1 MVAMMLLRGT
11 NHDNEDQRDNPDNDE
26 GDDDWRWGLTMKI
39 NMMKVKELLMIA
51 IFGIDIVGL
60 SS

>member
-1 MVAMMLLRGT
+1 MVAMMLLRGN
-11 NHDNEDQRDNPDNDE
+11 NHDNEDQRDDPDNDD
-26 GDDDWRWGLTMKI
+26 GDDDWRWGLTVKI

>member
-11 NHDNEDQRDNPDNDE
+11 NHDNEDQRDDPDNDE

-51 IFGIDIVGL
+51 IFGIDIVVL

>member
-11 NHDNEDQRDNPDNDE
+11 NHDNEDQTDDDD
-26 GDDDWRWGLTMKI
+26 GDDDRWLGLTMKI

-51 IFGIDIVGL
+51 IFSIDIVVL